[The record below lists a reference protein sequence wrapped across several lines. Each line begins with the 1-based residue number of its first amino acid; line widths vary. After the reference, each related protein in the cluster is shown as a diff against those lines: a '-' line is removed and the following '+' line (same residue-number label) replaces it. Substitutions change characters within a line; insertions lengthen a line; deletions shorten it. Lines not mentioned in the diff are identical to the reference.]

1 MEHGSCKYSMYIE
14 WGMESF
20 TMREE
25 VYSCHILFHFLLDRY
40 LYAAI
45 ATPVL
50 TIGGE
55 ILVML
60 TSQYAMSTVFTLYV
74 GFLFTSFAV
83 LAFTSTL
90 AFAEG
95 YIGTSNLS
103 YIPTFPHCFLP
114 IQRFFTSVRHLWLV
128 SQHSITS

>member
-1 MEHGSCKYSMYIE
+1 MP
-14 WGMESF
+14 F
-20 TMREE
+20 
-25 VYSCHILFHFLLDRY
+25 LFHFLLYRY

-74 GFLFTSFAV
+74 GFLFTSFVV

-95 YIGTSNLS
+95 YIGTSN
-103 YIPTFPHCFLP
+103 
-114 IQRFFTSVRHLWLV
+114 
-128 SQHSITS
+128 